1 MLWLD
6 KITGWLGHRRAQR
19 LLARHATYRGIENW
33 WQTQVG
39 QEMQSAT
46 QKELNRILPNL
57 FGIYLLNVG
66 CCHDLECLNSS
77 AIKHK
82 LKVQPDVHVRG
93 WGAIRAEAHTLPI
106 ASDSVDL
113 VLLNHALGFELHPHQ
128 VLREAERVL
137 VPEGHVVVV
146 GFNPLSV
153 WGIWW
158 FLNGFRKSAPWSS
171 NIMSQLRMKDWLKL
185 LGFEIIQTE
194 SCFFRPHVSQS
205 KVLSRL
211 QFMERFGKRFLPRW
225 GGIYVIVA
233 RKKVS
238 CITPVGR
245 VRTWRIPKA
254 APVLVSSNRGTANL
268 EAWDLDQVG

>member
-1 MLWLD
+1 MWLD
-6 KITGWLGHRRAQR
+6 KITSWLGHRRAQR
-19 LLARHATYRGIENW
+19 LLARQSTYRGIENW
-33 WQTQVG
+33 WQTQIG
-39 QEMQSAT
+39 QEMQMAT
-46 QKELNRILPNL
+46 QEELSNILPNL
-57 FGIYLLNVG
+57 FGYYLLNVG
-66 CCHDLECLNSS
+66 CCSDLECLKSS
-77 AIKHK
+77 AIKQK
-82 LKVQPDVHVRG
+82 LKVQPDAHVDG
-93 WGAIRAEAHTLPI
+93 QGAVRAEAHALPI

-146 GFNPLSV
+146 GFNPLSM
-153 WGIWW
+153 WGFWW

-185 LGFEIIQTE
+185 LGFEVVQTQ
-194 SCFFRPHVSQS
+194 SCFFRPHVAQS
-205 KVLSRL
+205 KILARL
-211 QFMERFGKRFLPRW
+211 QFMERFGKRFLPHW

-245 VRTWRIPKA
+245 VRNWRISKA
-254 APVLVSSNRGTANL
+254 APVLVSSSRGAANL
-268 EAWDLDQVG
+268 EIWDLDQVG